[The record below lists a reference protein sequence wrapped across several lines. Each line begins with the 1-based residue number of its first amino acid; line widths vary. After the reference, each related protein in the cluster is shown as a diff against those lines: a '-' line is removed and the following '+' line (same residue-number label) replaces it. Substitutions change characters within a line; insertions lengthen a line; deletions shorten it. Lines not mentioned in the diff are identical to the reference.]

1 MPVEREFT
9 RLRNN
14 SRRIVGPL
22 FLFAVSHPVSYRV
35 DFSLSLPFSNS
46 TLFHPLNYFVSV
58 TLATNGKPSNHV
70 SPLARIVLGLVNT
83 RISIP
88 QDNFPLLFFFFF
100 LFHARVNLEEHVFR
114 KPVSLAIDLSTR
126 RFCLEKREATIG
138 VKMFKKIGKIWL

>member
-35 DFSLSLPFSNS
+35 VSSLSLPLSNS

-70 SPLARIVLGLVNT
+70 SPSARTVLGLVNT

-88 QDNFPLLFFFFF
+88 HNSLFFFF
-100 LFHARVNLEEHVFR
+100 LFFISRTSYSRRTRVLETSFLGHRSFDE
-114 KPVSLAIDLSTR
+114 AIL
-126 RFCLEKREATIG
+126 LEKCC
-138 VKMFKKIGKIWL
+138 GKA